1 MPALGGHPTL
11 SCSVSPG
18 GGRVAA
24 RPPPNK
30 WPVLAPASH
39 PLAAYGNLGGT
50 VLSFPLSHPPPERRT
65 AGLTWVA
72 SPSPLAVCP
81 TPGAFLPST
90 APHFGR
96 KTRSKASPLKV
107 HDFCP
112 AGRRS
117 SRSPAFLGF
126 QRCDVPGDRAPAA
139 GEPGLHLAALGA
151 RPRGWRAP
159 SPARRIPRP
168 PRERPS
174 RTPRLPAPRAAEP
187 SPGRGSAA
195 SGACSSP
202 PTRPL
207 PPPSRPLA
215 LPGTRALPAAQVLH
229 NFSPL
234 PSAAAAGPGRLAA
247 LCGLAVRSGSPGQV
261 LEEQHLA
268 PLGRWRSLAAP
279 HLADRPGPLARDG
292 GAQVP
297 GPFSSPEL
305 PARRNPPRALPLPA
319 PGSQWWGPR
328 LPDGHRAAPGALP
341 GHVSR

>member
-1 MPALGGHPTL
+1 M
-11 SCSVSPG
+11 
-18 GGRVAA
+18 AA

-30 WPVLAPASH
+30 WLVLAPASH

-50 VLSFPLSHPPPERRT
+50 VLSFPLSHPPPKRRRT

-72 SPSPLAVCP
+72 SPSPLLVYLFQALCFVH
-81 TPGAFLPST
+81 S
-90 APHFGR
+90 PHLGR

-112 AGRRS
+112 ASRRS

-126 QRCDVPGDRAPAA
+126 QCCDVPGDRAPAA
-139 GEPGLHLAALGA
+139 GEPGIHFSALGA

-159 SPARRIPRP
+159 SPAAAFLARPVSTRRR
-168 PRERPS
+168 S
-174 RTPRLPAPRAAEP
+174 PRLQAPRAAEP

-229 NFSPL
+229 NFSRL
-234 PSAAAAGPGRLAA
+234 PSSAAAGPGHLSA
-247 LCGLAVRSGSPGQV
+247 LCGSAIPRAGPRGASGATWPLAVPFG
-261 LEEQHLA
+261 A
-268 PLGRWRSLAAP
+268 P
-279 HLADRPGPLARDG
+279 PL
-292 GAQVP
+292 
-297 GPFSSPEL
+297 
-305 PARRNPPRALPLPA
+305 
-319 PGSQWWGPR
+319 
-328 LPDGHRAAPGALP
+328 
-341 GHVSR
+341 